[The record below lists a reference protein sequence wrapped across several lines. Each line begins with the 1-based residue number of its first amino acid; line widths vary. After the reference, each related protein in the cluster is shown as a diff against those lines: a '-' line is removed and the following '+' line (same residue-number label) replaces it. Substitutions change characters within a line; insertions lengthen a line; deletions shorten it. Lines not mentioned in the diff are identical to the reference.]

1 MHESPASPPSLS
13 QIEDLFGA
21 IEPLLGGADLDEI
34 ARRTKALTRKRNI
47 KDARTVLRLALARG
61 PGQLSLRQ
69 TAAWAHLTGLA
80 ELTDPSLND
89 RMHQAGDFLCE
100 VAQTMLRVK
109 ANCSK
114 KRWAKRSIRMSDG
127 SCVSKPGSRGTDWRL
142 HAVYD
147 LDAGGFSCLELTD
160 AKGAEAIDRGRV
172 EPGEIRLADRGYATA
187 KALRRFRE
195 QTKAAGADFIVRM
208 RWNAFRLRSPDDQPF
223 DLCHYIENLPAECEI
238 AETRALVQGAGQ
250 PFPIRILVKRKPP
263 EAAQAE
269 IVRLNRTA
277 SRKGQKINPNSLLA
291 ARFIILATSLDAEEF
306 SAEDGFEIYR
316 LRWQIELAFKRLK
329 SLLHIDAL
337 PATSDR
343 GGRSWIYACLIF
355 AIAVE
360 QCAREFLDSFP

>member
-1 MHESPASPPSLS
+1 MHESPASPPPLS

-34 ARRTKALTRKRNI
+34 ARRTKALTRKRSI
-47 KDARTVLRLALARG
+47 KDARTLLRLALARG

-89 RMHQAGDFLCE
+89 RLHQADGFLCE
-100 VAQTMLRVK
+100 VAQTMLCAK
-109 ANCSK
+109 ADCSK
-114 KRWAKRSIRMSDG
+114 KRWGKRSIRISDG
-127 SCVSKPGSRGTDWRL
+127 SCISKPGSRGTDWRL

-147 LDAGGFSCLELTD
+147 LDVGGFSCLELTD

-187 KALRRFRE
+187 GALRRFRD
-195 QTKAAGADFIVRM
+195 QTEALGADFVVRM
-208 RWNAFRLRSPDDQPF
+208 RWNAFRLRSPDGQPF
-223 DLCHYIENLPAECEI
+223 DLCRYLESLPAECEI
-238 AETRALVQGAGQ
+238 VETRALVQGAGP
-250 PFPIRILVKRKPP
+250 PFPIRILVKRKSP
-263 EAAQAE
+263 ETAEAE
-269 IVRLNRTA
+269 ILRLQRRA
-277 SRKGQKINPNSLLA
+277 SRKGQKIDPNSLLA
-291 ARFIILATSLDAEEF
+291 ARFIILATSLSAEEF
-306 SAEDGFEIYR
+306 SAQDVFEIYR

-337 PATSDR
+337 PATSER
-343 GGRSWIYACLIF
+343 GGRSWIYSCLIF

-360 QCAREFLDSFP
+360 QSAREFLDSFP